1 MWYKGFYSPT
11 KSINRKGDAMS
22 HIVTEI
28 VSCENQTHQFFLNQ
42 KIGSLL
48 KQSNINKEKG
58 IAPVAVFRTLFTTVF
73 TGKNLFRTLESS
85 DRTCCMAKDTLYR
98 FLNSVHA
105 NWRRLLLLLS
115 SRMIGRQIEPLT
127 GTATMKVLIVDDTL
141 YRRNRSKRVEL
152 LSRVFDHID
161 KRYYRGFR
169 MLVLGW
175 SDGLTFLPVSFSLLG
190 SSKEKHCYVPS
201 RTDIDRRTNG
211 AKRRQE
217 GIRKSPDVLVELVAQ
232 TMSAGVKASHLLF
245 DSWFA
250 FPATIRRLLAQG
262 MHTLCML
269 KVTEKIHYGYQGEK
283 LHLAALY
290 KKIRKRCGRAK
301 ILASIIVEIGED
313 DKGSPVPA
321 KIVFVRDRRTKK
333 WLALLSTDMTLTDE
347 DIVKTYKRRWDIEVF
362 FKMVKS
368 FLNLAECQGRSYDAL
383 VAHATVVCCRYMMLA
398 LARRMNNDPRT
409 LGSLFHASCDE
420 LKQASFTEAL
430 ALLLTLLE
438 QALATIVGI
447 SKELIRSLV
456 ERFLEELPP
465 IYKARLLLPGHIQ
478 TVYC

>member
-1 MWYKGFYSPT
+1 
-11 KSINRKGDAMS
+11 MS
-22 HIVTEI
+22 RIVTEI
-28 VSCENQTHQFFLNQ
+28 ASYENQIHQFFLNQ

-48 KQSNINKEKG
+48 KRSNINKEKG
-58 IAPVAVFRTLFTTVF
+58 ISPVAVFRMLFTLVF
-73 TGKNLFRTLESS
+73 TGKNLFRALESHDES
-85 DRTCCMAKDTLYR
+85 CCMAKDTAYR

-115 SRMIGRQIEPLT
+115 SRMIGRQLEPLT
-127 GTATMKVLIVDDTL
+127 GATTMKVLIVDDTL
-141 YRRNRSKRVEL
+141 YRRNRSEHVEL
-152 LSRVFDHID
+152 LSRVYDHID

-175 SDGLTFLPVSFSLLG
+175 SDGLSFLPVSFALLG
-190 SSKEKHCYVPS
+190 SSKEKHRYVPS

-217 GIRKSPDVLVELVAQ
+217 GIRKAADVLVDLVAQ
-232 TMSAGVKASHLLF
+232 AMAEGIRASHLLF

-250 FPATIRRLLAQG
+250 FPVTIRRLLAQG
-262 MHTLCML
+262 MHTICML
-269 KVTEKIHYGYQGEK
+269 KVTEKIYYGYQGEK

-290 KKIRKRCGRAK
+290 RKIRKRCGRAK
-301 ILASIIVEIGED
+301 ILASVLVEIGED
-313 DKGSPVPA
+313 DKGSPVLA

-347 DIVKTYKRRWDIEVF
+347 EIVKTYKRRWDIEVF

-368 FLNLAECQGRSYDAL
+368 FLNLAKECQGRSYDAL
-383 VAHATVVCCRYMMLA
+383 VAHTTIVCCRYMMLS

-409 LGSLFHASCDE
+409 LGSLFHASCEE
-420 LKQASFTEAL
+420 LKQAGYVEAL
-430 ALLLTLLE
+430 SLLLTLLE
-438 QALATIVGI
+438 DVLSTIIGI

-456 ERFLEELPP
+456 ERFLKELPP
-465 IYKARLLLPGHIQ
+465 FYRVRLLLPGQIQ
-478 TVYC
+478 PVSC